1 MTDQAPAERIL
12 SGFLRVVLDE
22 KFDAEERAAAATAL
36 RSGGVI
42 ECILKYLDY
51 PNGDTPS
58 SPNASSPGV
67 ASAKNIRVPAKMDR
81 QMEIPT
87 VDQVFDLVRKK
98 KIGREDMLE
107 IINRLEPLSS
117 TDIDGLSMRETLRF
131 FRLSTSEVQW
141 VTFYKIISGSISTDP
156 YVSSILKH
164 R

>member
-1 MTDQAPAERIL
+1 
-12 SGFLRVVLDE
+12 
-22 KFDAEERAAAATAL
+22 
-36 RSGGVI
+36 
-42 ECILKYLDY
+42 
-51 PNGDTPS
+51 
-58 SPNASSPGV
+58 
-67 ASAKNIRVPAKMDR
+67 MDR